1 MPFSVFLA
9 VLAAAALHAGWN
21 ALIKVRL
28 DPFLAMTL
36 ICCAC
41 GVIAL
46 PVLAV
51 TGAPR
56 AAAWPWIFASIAV
69 HLGYYLSLA
78 QAYRLADM
86 MQVYPIARGA
96 APLMTAA
103 LSLVTVADP
112 VSKGALIG
120 VGVLACGVL
129 LVAVAGHRRLARPS
143 GTAIFCA
150 LLTATTISAYTIIDG
165 VGARVAG
172 DPNAYAAGLFALDA
186 YPMLLICFWR
196 QGVAGM
202 KAMVGFLIPGFVGGA
217 MSFLAYWIAIWAM
230 TRAPIALVAAV
241 RESSVLFGGLIAVF
255 ILKEPAT
262 PIRIAA
268 ATLILAGLAFMRLS

>member
-9 VLAAAALHAGWN
+9 VLLAAALHAGWN

-41 GVIAL
+41 GIIAL

-103 LSLVTVADP
+103 LSFLTVADP
-112 VSKGALIG
+112 ISRGALIG
-120 VGVLACGVL
+120 VGVLAFGVL
-129 LVAVAGHRRLARPS
+129 LVALAGHRRPARPS
-143 GTAIFCA
+143 GAAIFCA
-150 LLTATTISAYTIIDG
+150 LLTAATISAYTIIDG

-172 DPNAYAAGLFALDA
+172 DPSAYAAGLFALDA

-202 KAMVGFLIPGFVGGA
+202 KAMLGFLVPGFVGGA
-217 MSFLAYWIAIWAM
+217 MSFVAYWIAIWAM

-241 RESSVLFGGLIAVF
+241 RETSVLFGGLIAVF